1 MIETVTVIGMV
12 ISSMAISEY
21 DKRLVLLTKEFGKI
35 TAFARGARKT
45 TSQFLAGS
53 QPMAFGEFTLYRG
66 RNAYTVTSMKIS
78 DYFSSDMKDIDSMY
92 MGMYFLELADLM
104 RMSGRKAYTTA
115 SASRIAPSTYSSI
128 NKMLTSPSAR
138 KTGTTTQTVTRKD
151 FFTEYF

>member
-53 QPMAFGEFTLYRG
+53 QPMAFGEFTLQ
-66 RNAYTVTSMKIS
+66 
-78 DYFSSDMKDIDSMY
+78 
-92 MGMYFLELADLM
+92 
-104 RMSGRKAYTTA
+104 RKKCIYGN
-115 SASRIAPSTYSSI
+115 I
-128 NKMLTSPSAR
+128 NENK
-138 KTGTTTQTVTRKD
+138 
-151 FFTEYF
+151 

>member
-53 QPMAFGEFTLYRG
+53 QWLLVNLPC
-66 RNAYTVTSMKIS
+66 
-78 DYFSSDMKDIDSMY
+78 
-92 MGMYFLELADLM
+92 
-104 RMSGRKAYTTA
+104 
-115 SASRIAPSTYSSI
+115 
-128 NKMLTSPSAR
+128 
-138 KTGTTTQTVTRKD
+138 
-151 FFTEYF
+151 TEEEMHIR

>member
-53 QPMAFGEFTLYRG
+53 QQWLLVNLPC
-66 RNAYTVTSMKIS
+66 
-78 DYFSSDMKDIDSMY
+78 
-92 MGMYFLELADLM
+92 
-104 RMSGRKAYTTA
+104 
-115 SASRIAPSTYSSI
+115 
-128 NKMLTSPSAR
+128 
-138 KTGTTTQTVTRKD
+138 
-151 FFTEYF
+151 TEEEMHIR

>member
-92 MGMYFLELADLM
+92 MGMYFLELADYYGREGIEAGETFDGNYVADENCAGL
-104 RMSGRKAYTTA
+104 SGGVSGNDRGRAGNVFAEATHERV
-115 SASRIAPSTYSSI
+115 S
-128 NKMLTSPSAR
+128 
-138 KTGTTTQTVTRKD
+138 
-151 FFTEYF
+151 